1 MALDILVVDDEADI
15 RDLIAG
21 VLGDEGYG
29 TRVAGDSDGALAA
42 LAERRPSLIVLDVW
56 LQGSRL
62 DGIELLDEI
71 KRRDPTLPVVVISG
85 HGNIETA
92 VAAIKRG
99 AYDFIEK
106 PFQAEQLLLV
116 VRRATETERLKREY
130 EALKE
135 RVGFD
140 TELTGSSPLIN
151 GVRATL
157 KRVAA
162 TGSRVLITGAAGSGK
177 EVAARLLHQWSPRE
191 ASPFVVVSAARM
203 TPERVEEALFGV
215 EEGGH
220 LVNSGLFEQAHG
232 GTLFLD
238 DVADMPMPTQAK
250 ILRVLTEQIFQ
261 RVGGSRWVR
270 VDVRV
275 ISATSRDLV
284 AEIAAGRFRE
294 DLYYRLNVV
303 PVRLPSLSERRED
316 VAELVQY
323 FLTRYAAERRVSTPA
338 LSDDAIA
345 ALQTY
350 DWPGNVRQ
358 LRNVVERTLILAPAE
373 RIGSID
379 IDMLPPEVTA
389 EPAKL
394 VPNQAVR
401 SIMGTPLREA
411 REAFERE
418 YLRAQIRRFSGNISR
433 TAAFIGMERSALHR
447 KLKALGLSDD
457 PVADGEPETE

>member
-1 MALDILVVDDEADI
+1 MALDILIVDDEADI
-15 RDLIAG
+15 RDLVAG

-29 TRVAGDSDGALAA
+29 TRLAANSDEALAA
-42 LAERRPSLIVLDVW
+42 LAERRPSLVILDVW
-56 LQGSRL
+56 LQGSKL
-62 DGIELLDEI
+62 DGIELLDEM
-71 KRRDPTLPVVVISG
+71 KRLDPSLPVVVISG

-116 VRRATETERLKREY
+116 VRRATETERLRREY
-130 EALKE
+130 EALKQ

-140 TELTGSSPLIN
+140 TELTGTSPQIN
-151 GVRATL
+151 QVRATL

-162 TGSRVLITGAAGSGK
+162 TGSRVLISGPAGSGK

-191 ASPFVVVSAARM
+191 HAPFVVVSAARM
-203 TPERVEEALFGV
+203 TPEHVEEALFG
-215 EEGGH
+215 EEDNGQ
-220 LVNSGLFEQAHG
+220 VVRAGLLEQAHG

-250 ILRVLTEQIFQ
+250 ILRVLTEQVFQ
-261 RVGGSRWVR
+261 RVGGARWVR

-303 PVRLPSLSERRED
+303 PVKLPPLAERRED
-316 VAELVQY
+316 VVELVQY
-323 FLTRYAAERRVSTPA
+323 FLARYAAERRTPVPVMSEDA
-338 LSDDAIA
+338 LA

-358 LRNVVERTLILAPAE
+358 LRNVVERTIILSPAD
-373 RIGSID
+373 RMAQID

-389 EPAKL
+389 EPARL
-394 VPNQAVR
+394 VPGQAAK

-447 KLKALGLSDD
+447 KLKALGLTDE
-457 PVADGEPETE
+457 PGVGEDGE